1 MTHRSNG
8 AAAPFGGG
16 NGAPFPA
23 HGAGGNGAPFP
34 AHGAGGNGAP
44 FPAHG
49 AVDGHGAAD
58 AAVDSEAPDGAF
70 DPAAHPSPPDIEQ
83 ALLAAVFLDP
93 DAYARIAPWFHVDWL
108 IAPHHRL
115 IAGAM
120 AALHA
125 EGIAPDLAAVYDR
138 LVDTGQIVNAG
149 GWGYL
154 EALLPYAVGGGH
166 LEHYARLVQR
176 RAWRRRVAEAGRRL
190 ATLADDPNLDDAAL
204 LARVERALTDV
215 QRAPVAPPRAL
226 PDLLDEATADL
237 LRAAARDRV
246 PTGLRVVDARIGGMR
261 RGDLVIIAARPGV
274 GKSALAAAIALNVA
288 RAGGRV
294 VFFSLEMSASSVVQR
309 IIAAVG
315 DLDLHRIATQPRADD
330 VAAVAAAVQQV
341 RPLPLVI
348 DDTPT
353 LTVADLRA
361 RALAL
366 AAQGDLRLVVV
377 DYLQLLAAPDAAAE
391 RNRVQEVTA
400 ISRALTHLA
409 RDLAVPVL
417 ALSQLSRESE
427 RRQDQVPRLS
437 DLRDSGAIEQD
448 AGLVMLLHRPPPD
461 DSSPRSASAPF
472 VPVDVIIAKH
482 RHGPAGTVSL
492 LFAPHSLRFVDPAPP
507 GVAGGAPP
515 ARRIP
520 S

>member
-49 AVDGHGAAD
+49 AVDGHGAAS

-93 DAYARIAPWFHVDWL
+93 DAYARIAPWFHADWL

-125 EGIAPDLAAVYDR
+125 EGIAPDLAAVHDR
-138 LVDTGQIVNAG
+138 LVDTGQIVNVG

-215 QRAPVAPPRAL
+215 QRAPVAPPRAW

-309 IIAAVG
+309 MIAAVG